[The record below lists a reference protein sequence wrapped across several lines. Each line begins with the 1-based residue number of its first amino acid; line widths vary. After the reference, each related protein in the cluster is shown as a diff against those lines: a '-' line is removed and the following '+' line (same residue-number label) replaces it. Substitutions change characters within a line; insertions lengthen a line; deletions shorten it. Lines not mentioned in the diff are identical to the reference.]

1 MAQNFLRKCGL
12 GILAI
17 LAVGFCSEARADI
30 AYRLRFSPSGP
41 LTMDAGTSTNVQIF
55 LDETI
60 TGASTHV
67 IGSTVNGNLV
77 GVMTGGIRINA
88 TGSGTSSI
96 TGGNY
101 NTGDFDVGSFATG
114 NPSTIQNAIF
124 VNPPVVGTTVGS
136 TVSVL
141 LGNLTILA
149 NGSNGDSNVFSLR
162 DLDSTPGVDDIVLD
176 DGFGGLNSVLDL
188 AANMTYD
195 SLTINIT
202 AVPEPSSMVLAGIAG
217 SAGAFCYWRRRRGSA
232 V

>member
-124 VNPPVVGTTVGS
+124 VKHQPVVGTTVGS

-141 LGNLTILA
+141 LGI
-149 NGSNGDSNVFSLR
+149 
-162 DLDSTPGVDDIVLD
+162 
-176 DGFGGLNSVLDL
+176 
-188 AANMTYD
+188 
-195 SLTINIT
+195 
-202 AVPEPSSMVLAGIAG
+202 
-217 SAGAFCYWRRRRGSA
+217 
-232 V
+232 